1 MYLKIAECFLL
12 FVISTALG
20 FIKSEKLKERVRILD
35 ELKKMAVFLQ
45 GELRFHRAM
54 LSEALENI
62 SPRLSHP
69 LDGLLKD
76 VSEKLEKKEA
86 SFEMLW
92 KDSVEKLVRKENLR
106 QEDVPLFLMI
116 GNSLG
121 YLDVAM
127 QLEHLNLVI
136 FQVEEAIKT
145 AKEQQ
150 EIKGK
155 LYRTM
160 GATAGAFLVL
170 LII

>member
-1 MYLKIAECFLL
+1 MYLKLIEGACL
-12 FVISTALG
+12 FALSTAFGLM
-20 FIKSEKLKERVRILD
+20 KSEKLKERTRMLG
-35 ELKKMAVFLQ
+35 ELKKMTVFLQ
-45 GELRFHRAM
+45 GELRFHRSV
-54 LSEALENI
+54 LSEALESI
-62 SPRLSHP
+62 SSRAAYP
-69 LDGLLKD
+69 LDGFLKE

-86 SFEMLW
+86 GFEEVW
-92 KDSVEKLVRKENLR
+92 TESVEKLFLKETLWK
-106 QEDVPLFLMI
+106 EDRSLFLML

-136 FQVEEAIKT
+136 LQVEESLKQ

-160 GATAGAFLVL
+160 GAAAGAFFVL

>member
-20 FIKSEKLKERVRILD
+20 VIKSEKLKERVRILD
-35 ELKKMAVFLQ
+35 ELKKMAVLLQ

-62 SPRLSHP
+62 SQRLMHP
-69 LDGLLKD
+69 LDGLLED

-86 SFEMLW
+86 SFEVLW
-92 KDSVEKLVRKENLR
+92 KESIEKLVQKESLEK
-106 QEDVPLFLMI
+106 EDVPLFLMI

-150 EIKGK
+150 QIKGK